1 MARRQVILTILL
13 IIAIYLGLSLFSEQG
28 AKLGVGAPAWMP
40 KPIIPNRISHKQ
52 APLMKTPV
60 YAAAPGFESA
70 LPSCRITDLPDDP
83 LVAEYGQNNIR
94 LSRTYEGS
102 GVRVRRVLQKAI
114 RGEPIKIAVMG
125 GSVSTVRT
133 IFHGL
138 CEADMHKR

>member
-1 MARRQVILTILL
+1 MARFKRRQVVLTILL
-13 IIAIYLGLSLFSEQG
+13 VIAIYLGVSLFSEQG

-40 KPIIPNRISHKQ
+40 KPIIPNRIAHKQ
-52 APLMKTPV
+52 APLMKTPA

-70 LPSCRITDLPDDP
+70 LPSCRVTDLPDDP
-83 LVAEYGQNNIR
+83 LVKEYGQNNIR

-125 GSVSTVRT
+125 GSVSTVSTT
-133 IFHGL
+133 IL
-138 CEADMHKR
+138 ADYLEL